1 MIRHLLASLRFYWRS
16 HLGVLFGAVLA
27 AAVLTGS
34 LLVGDSVDGSLR
46 KTALQRLGNIQ
57 AAMHTPNRFFAASLA
72 DRIPGSAAILQLRG
86 IALTD
91 VQQINQVQ
99 VLGVSSNVWSF
110 LDSDF
115 QGLEKNVRPY
125 AIGFQCS
132 EETVRPYVIGFQCLE
147 NEVLLGRKLAA
158 ALGVKVGDEISLR
171 IEKPSLLPGEA
182 PLASQ
187 NDDRTVRARL
197 TVARILGDDEL
208 GRFSLSA
215 NQQTPYNAFVNF
227 QWLEDLTELDG
238 KANLLVSPNINPLKV
253 WNNSDFGSRFRTV
266 ENITQ
271 LETDQVYLGPEAARA
286 ALAVPGAHGTLTY
299 LVNSIGNTEAAT
311 PYSFVLADDRH
322 ALADNEIIL
331 NQWLADEL
339 TAGAGDDV
347 EMAYFEL
354 LPNGGF
360 VERTRTF
367 SVHSILPMAD
377 LEAERTFAPQFP
389 GLSDV
394 DRCADWDV
402 GIPMDEA
409 ELEDEANEAYWEQYG
424 QTPKAIVSLIAGQE
438 MWANR
443 FGSLTAVRWNVGQAS
458 SLSAHAMGRATV
470 DRLEACPTL
479 KFHEEY
485 DPAAAGFVFQPV
497 REQALAAVDNA
508 MDFGELF
515 VGMSFFLILSALI
528 LTALLFV
535 FSVQQRAEET
545 GILLATGWKPRTVRN
560 LFLAEGGLVALAG
573 SIGGALLGIG
583 YTRLLLDGLSNHWKG
598 AVAGSAIEL
607 FASPQT
613 VINGAVASFIC
624 ALVAM
629 AIAIRRQTRHSA
641 RELLVADF
649 QPTYIGAH
657 RFSQG
662 LGIAAPLFCLIAA
675 IGIVLTA
682 LVADVQ
688 SITMPF
694 FGAGALLLISGI
706 LFCRLLLTRSA
717 GGSLRGLFGL
727 ALRNVSRRCG
737 RSLTV
742 IGLLACGCFLVFA
755 VSSMKEDVTAHAD
768 ETSSGTGGFKWFGE
782 STLPITEDL
791 GGVRLRVRDGDDASC
806 LNLNRAQSPRLLGV
820 DPDALSARKAF
831 LTKEDVWQLL
841 KQELPDGAIPA
852 LAGDADTLMWGLEKK
867 IGDQLTVRDERGRD
881 LIVQLVGMLP
891 MRLSVFQGSLLIA
904 EEQFTD
910 RFPSEEGW
918 RMFLLDE
925 RVENRRYERAGLDV
939 VPSVERLLEFYAV
952 ESTYLAMFL
961 VLGALGLAV
970 GSMGMGVVVLR
981 NVQDRRSEIAL
992 LRAVGYRNDSLWKL
1006 LFLEHGLLLAAGL
1019 GVGVIASA
1027 VAMVPAL
1034 AVSQSQMSAGFL
1046 FGLLLAVTACGAGC
1060 MTVAIFV
1067 SLRRT
1072 QILPDPVD

>member
-1 MIRHLLASLRFYWRS
+1 MTKNPNIKGIPNPEARKNLFGFGCFGNSSFRWRPLLRHLLASLRFYWRS

-46 KTALQRLGNIQ
+46 KTALQRLGTIQ
-57 AAMHTPNRFFAASLA
+57 YAMHTPNRFFAASLA

-91 VQQINQVQ
+91 TQQINQVQ

-110 LDSDF
+110 LDSDV
-115 QGLEKNVRPY
+115 QCSKKNVRPY
-125 AIGFQCS
+125 AIGFQ
-132 EETVRPYVIGFQCLE
+132 ILE
-147 NEVLLGRKLAA
+147 NEVLLGRKLADS
-158 ALGVKVGDEISLR
+158 LDVKVGDEISLR
-171 IEKPSLLPGEA
+171 IEKPGLLPGEA

-187 NDDRTVRARL
+187 KDDRTVRARL
-197 TVARILGDDEL
+197 IVTRILGDDEL

-215 NQQTPYNAFVNF
+215 NQQAPYNAFVNF
-227 QWLEDLTELDG
+227 QWLGNLTELDG
-238 KANLLVSPNINPLKV
+238 KANLIVSADISPLKV
-253 WNNSDFGSRFRTV
+253 WNNSDFGFQFRTV
-266 ENITQ
+266 GKVIQ

-286 ALAVPGAHGTLTY
+286 ALAVPGARGTLTY
-299 LVNSIGNTEAAT
+299 LVNSIGYTTAAT

-339 TAGAGDDV
+339 SASAGDEV

-354 LPNGGF
+354 LSNGDF
-360 VERTRTF
+360 AERTRTF
-367 SVHSILPMAD
+367 SVHSIVPMVD
-377 LEAERTFAPQFP
+377 LEVERTLAPQFP

-409 ELEDEANEAYWEQYG
+409 ELENDANEAYWEQYG
-424 QTPKAIVSLIAGQE
+424 QTPKAIVSLNAGQE

-443 FGSLTAVRWNVGQAS
+443 FGGLTSVRWENANVEVAF
-458 SLSAHAMGRATV
+458 
-470 DRLEACPTL
+470 
-479 KFHEEY
+479 KKEY

-545 GILLATGWKPRTVRN
+545 GILLATGWKPCTVRN
-560 LFLAEGGLVALAG
+560 LLLVEGGLVALAG

-624 ALVAM
+624 ALIAM
-629 AIAIRRQTRHSA
+629 SIAIRRQTKQSA

-649 QPTYIGAH
+649 QTYCIGAH
-657 RFSQG
+657 RFSRG
-662 LGIAAPLFCLIAA
+662 LGIVAPLFCLIVA
-675 IGIVLTA
+675 IGIVGVA
-682 LVADVQ
+682 RVADVQ

-694 FGAGALLLISGI
+694 FGAGALLLVSGI
-706 LFCRLLLTRSA
+706 LFCRALLTQSV
-717 GGSLRGLFGL
+717 GGGLRGLSGL
-727 ALRNVSRRCG
+727 ALRNVSRRRG

-782 STLPITEDL
+782 STLSITDNL

-820 DPDALSARKAF
+820 DPNAMSARKAF
-831 LTKEDVWQLL
+831 LVKEDVWQLL

-867 IGDQLTVRDERGRD
+867 IGDQLTIRDDRGND
-881 LIVQLVGMLP
+881 CIVQLVGMLP

-925 RVENRRYERAGLDV
+925 RVENRRYERAGLDEI
-939 VPSVERLLEFYAV
+939 PSVERLLEFYAV

-992 LRAVGYRNDSLWKL
+992 LRAVGYRNDALWKL
-1006 LFLEHGLLLAAGL
+1006 LFIEHGLLLAAGL

-1046 FGLLLAVTACGAGC
+1046 LSLLLTVTACGVGC
-1060 MTVAIFV
+1060 MTAAIFV
-1067 SLRRT
+1067 SLRRA
-1072 QILPDPVD
+1072 QILPDSAD